1 MTKAFLVV
9 SVALL
14 LSFSVL
20 AQDTPKAELFGGY
33 SYAGV
38 GSHGFDASI
47 AGNINSWFGV
57 VADVGGQYVRFSDE
71 GFTEKVR
78 SHSFMFGPRFSLR
91 KKRVV
96 PFAQAL
102 FGVSNLK
109 TETTE
114 FGPLFS
120 FSDTGFAMALGG
132 GVDVRLNNRLA
143 IRAVQIDYLR
153 TNFFGGL
160 QQKGRISAGIVVRF
174 GKK

>member
-9 SVALL
+9 SVVFL
-14 LSFSVL
+14 LSFSAL

-33 SYAGV
+33 SYAGS
-38 GSHGFDASI
+38 GSHGIDASI
-47 AGNINSWFGV
+47 TANINRWFGI
-57 VADVGGQYVRFSDE
+57 VADFGGQYARFSEE
-71 GFTEKVR
+71 GFTEKIR
-78 SHSFMFGPRFSLR
+78 THTFLFGPRFSLR
-91 KKRVV
+91 KKRAI
-96 PFAQAL
+96 PFAHAL

-120 FSDTGFAMALGG
+120 FSDTGFGMALGG
-132 GVDVRLNNRLA
+132 GLDIRLNDRIA
-143 IRAVQIDYLR
+143 IRAVEIDYLR

-160 QQKGRISAGIVVRF
+160 QQKGRLTAGLVVRF